1 MWISRQSVRQ
11 LRRRIDEGQP
21 TACGIWSMARAVA
34 DGASTPGEGNTA
46 GQYAEACAIAYLVT
60 GEGRYARQAHEFVMD
75 WTATWTAAEL
85 GLAHWALVAAVVQDC
100 CYEAWTAAQQAQ
112 MTRLLVKLV
121 DGQKEVEFHRGNP
134 HDVNNNHWA
143 VSHAGAAMA
152 AMAAHGR
159 AVDESGTKC
168 DMTEAV
174 AWARGRVAA
183 FLMHHGD
190 RGLYH
195 EGLGYMAYPASFW
208 APMVLASRGFDGVD
222 LVERFPNIRLMASSL
237 YAAGAARAATT
248 DEGLPPKR
256 FGRKLSWNDD
266 GQGWMQANP
275 SVLLIHL
282 AAREQQGA
290 LRWMYDRLS
299 GVESPDGYERFSPD
313 FCGWFFTLL
322 YYPYDVPAVDP
333 NGILPN
339 HYTDSRQGIS
349 IFRNRYRDGEDTIL
363 GCYARTTFVGG
374 HAQDDGGSI
383 RLMALGHDWIMGGG
397 QDRPE
402 AEYQSV
408 VTPADGNRPR
418 PYGQGAVIW
427 DQQTDCGG
435 AFGMDL
441 RKVSIGYHE
450 RYVAIDWSGRS
461 GADVVLAVLDQV
473 DDHLARQWNWNMT
486 FEPGLVA
493 TTHDDGAGF
502 TLAADDGCALTA
514 RFLASRPESIQVLRT
529 RDSQRTYQGGYT
541 RNYPGRPYIQARF
554 ASRPFLGI
562 YVAMA
567 IGKKT
572 ATQAVSAGG
581 VDVRVGDWLWRRPF
595 GVAIPQAYQPG
606 VSGGLCKYPS
616 GTFGFRAKK

>member
-1 MWISRQSVRQ
+1 MWINDQTVEILRQ
-11 LRRRIDEGQP
+11 RIAEHEP
-21 TACGIWSMARAVA
+21 TAAGIWELARAVA
-34 DGASTPGEGNTA
+34 DGASMSGEGDNG

-60 GEGRYARQAHEFVMD
+60 GEGRYARQAHEFVMK
-75 WTATWTAAEL
+75 WTAAWTTAEL

-100 CYEAWTAAQQAQ
+100 CYDAWTAVQKAQ

-121 DGQKEVEFHRGNP
+121 DGQREVEFHRGNP

-159 AVDESGTKC
+159 GVDESGSAC
-168 DMTEAV
+168 DMTEAI
-174 AWARGRVAA
+174 AWARGRVQA

-195 EGLGYMAYPASFW
+195 EGLGYMGYPASFW
-208 APMVLASRGFDGVD
+208 APMVVASRGFDGVD

-237 YAAGAARAATT
+237 YAAAAARAAMT
-248 DEGLPPKR
+248 DEGLAPTR

-266 GQGWMQANP
+266 GQGWLQANP

-282 AAREQQGA
+282 APGDQQGA

-299 GVESPDGYERFSPD
+299 GVGVPEGYERFSPD
-313 FCGWFFTLL
+313 LCGWFFTLL
-322 YYPYDVPAVDP
+322 YYPYAVPPADP
-333 NGILPN
+333 NAILPS

-349 IFRNRYRDGEDTIL
+349 VFRNRYRDGQDTIL

-374 HAQDDGGSI
+374 HAHDDGGSI
-383 RLMALGHDWIMGGG
+383 RLMSLGHDWIMGGG

-408 VTPADGNRPR
+408 VTPADGKRPR

-427 DQQTDCGG
+427 DQQTEHGG
-435 AFGMDL
+435 VLGMDL

-461 GADVVLAVLDQV
+461 GAEVVLALLDQV
-473 DDHLARQWNWNMT
+473 DDHLTRDWNWNMT
-486 FEPGLVA
+486 FEPGLESAV
-493 TTHDDGAGF
+493 HDDGGGF
-502 TLAADDGCALTA
+502 TLSSADGCALAA
-514 RFLASRPESIQVLRT
+514 RFLGSRPESIRVLRT
-529 RDSQRTYQGGYT
+529 RDSKRTYQNGQT
-541 RNYPGRPYIQARF
+541 KHYPGRPYIQAHF
-554 ASRPFLGI
+554 SHRPFLGI
-562 YVAMA
+562 YVVMA
-567 IGKKT
+567 LGKKT
-572 ATQAVSAGG
+572 GTQLVSAGG
-581 VDVRVGDWLWRRPF
+581 VDVRLGDWLWRRPF
-595 GVAIPQAYQPG
+595 GAAIPEAYQPG
-606 VSGGLCKYPS
+606 TSGGLCKYPS
-616 GTFGFRAKK
+616 GTFGFRAV